1 MLIVARLRRLGFP
14 YGRLM
19 FDAKHRLC
27 ATNGGKTQNFYRFA
41 GQFFSANRPESA
53 MQKGSVIQI
62 IYISLNIS
70 NLSRESAI
78 FEPARITSTDS

>member
-19 FDAKHRLC
+19 FGAKHRLC

-41 GQFFSANRPESA
+41 GQFFSANHPESA
-53 MQKGSVIQI
+53 MQKGSITQR
-62 IYISLNIS
+62 IYILFNNSILG
-70 NLSRESAI
+70 RESAI